1 MARRLLVKV
10 EGEVPDC
17 TREYGVGPN
26 TPQQTCGGEG
36 SAAGRT
42 SVKWHSGEHK
52 LKGERKSNNFQ
63 RWKLQVV
70 TVKSDESR

>member
-17 TREYGVGPN
+17 TREYGPASN

-36 SAAGRT
+36 GAAGGT
-42 SVKWHSGEHK
+42 SVKWHSGEAK
-52 LKGERKSNNFQ
+52 LKGERESNNFQ
-63 RWKLQVV
+63 G
-70 TVKSDESR
+70 